1 MTSLAIQFSDTL
13 ANHGRESGWNPIGRF
28 AFVLQCRLRH
38 FPGLVVSAENLFDRP
53 EADSQSSSY
62 SPRWV
67 LRGYERTGEA
77 FLIKVLL
84 QLNDQL
90 TCVGVKRFFPG
101 SCSTPPEQSSVGR
114 VLAKNHYA
122 NKRNRPDKRVQGHV
136 KQAIGLPKFRS
147 VRITVNDHELLDE
160 KASEQG
166 PVVEWL
172 WEKTFDVSGI
182 DLGDKVALEIFSNI
196 EPLLVDPRG
205 DKADARELGV
215 AVRGIKLLGANK

>member
-1 MTSLAIQFSDTL
+1 
-13 ANHGRESGWNPIGRF
+13 
-28 AFVLQCRLRH
+28 
-38 FPGLVVSAENLFDRP
+38 
-53 EADSQSSSY
+53 
-62 SPRWV
+62 
-67 LRGYERTGEA
+67 
-77 FLIKVLL
+77 
-84 QLNDQL
+84 
-90 TCVGVKRFFPG
+90 
-101 SCSTPPEQSSVGR
+101 
-114 VLAKNHYA
+114 
-122 NKRNRPDKRVQGHV
+122 
-136 KQAIGLPKFRS
+136 

>member
-1 MTSLAIQFSDTL
+1 
-13 ANHGRESGWNPIGRF
+13 
-28 AFVLQCRLRH
+28 
-38 FPGLVVSAENLFDRP
+38 
-53 EADSQSSSY
+53 
-62 SPRWV
+62 
-67 LRGYERTGEA
+67 
-77 FLIKVLL
+77 
-84 QLNDQL
+84 
-90 TCVGVKRFFPG
+90 
-101 SCSTPPEQSSVGR
+101 
-114 VLAKNHYA
+114 
-122 NKRNRPDKRVQGHV
+122 
-136 KQAIGLPKFRS
+136 

-205 DKADARELGV
+205 DKEDARELGV